1 MRISD
6 WSSDVCSSDHAGCND
21 TLEPGEGA
29 AADEENILGV
39 NLDEFLLRIF
49 AAALRCDI
57 RNRSFDD
64 FQQRL
69 LNAFAGNIASDR
81 GAVALARD
89 LIDLV
94 DIDDAL
100 LRFFDVAV
108 CGLQKFGDDAF
119 DIFEIIA
126 GLGQRGGVDHA
137 AWHVE
142 SASDRAGDTRFA
154 GSRWA
159 DQKAVRYFYV
169 HIAALAVETACVR
182 RKVCEYG

>member
-6 WSSDVCSSDHAGCND
+6 WSSDVCSSD
-21 TLEPGEGA
+21 L
-29 AADEENILGV
+29 NILGV

-108 CGLQKFGDDAF
+108 CGLPKFGDDAF
-119 DIFEIIA
+119 DI
-126 GLGQRGGVDHA
+126 L
-137 AWHVE
+137 
-142 SASDRAGDTRFA
+142 DRKSTRLN
-154 GSRWA
+154 SS
-159 DQKAVRYFYV
+159 
-169 HIAALAVETACVR
+169 H
-182 RKVCEYG
+182 

>member
-6 WSSDVCSSDHAGCND
+6 WSSDVCSSD
-21 TLEPGEGA
+21 L
-29 AADEENILGV
+29 NILGV

-94 DIDDAL
+94 ARDDAL
-100 LRFFDVAV
+100 LRS
-108 CGLQKFGDDAF
+108 
-119 DIFEIIA
+119 EER
-126 GLGQRGGVDHA
+126 RGGKECV
-137 AWHVE
+137 
-142 SASDRAGDTRFA
+142 STCR
-154 GSRWA
+154 SRWW
-159 DQKAVRYFYV
+159 
-169 HIAALAVETACVR
+169 T
-182 RKVCEYG
+182 

>member
-1 MRISD
+1 M
-6 WSSDVCSSDHAGCND
+6 
-21 TLEPGEGA
+21 
-29 AADEENILGV
+29 
-39 NLDEFLLRIF
+39 
-49 AAALRCDI
+49 

-119 DIFEIIA
+119 DIFADIA
-126 GLGQRGGVDHA
+126 GLGQRGGVDHDERSEEHTSELQSLMRISYA
-137 AWHVE
+137 VFCLKKKKKP
-142 SASDRAGDTRFA
+142 RNKT
-154 GSRWA
+154 A
-159 DQKAVRYFYV
+159 D
-169 HIAALAVETACVR
+169 
-182 RKVCEYG
+182 